1 MCFGYLY
8 RLLLS
13 WTRKKQETLRI
24 VLSSFIRR
32 WFLIF
37 GTRPR
42 KIPGNILNRR
52 WLLISL
58 IRQRRRLGNILF
70 WIVVVPDFW
79 NKTKKNT
86 RRHFRLSLT
95 SHILYQIENISWW
108 ITAGGC
114 ARWRPWVAHSPACG
128 TFICLLVCLEY
139 HSFDIWKIICLFG
152 RSYACLFGR
161 SFVCFFGR
169 SFFWRSFVCFCLQGN
184 LNTCLF
190 V

>member
-1 MCFGYLY
+1 MNVLWIFVSASDVPDKKKTVNTLNLS
-8 RLLLS
+8 LLN
-13 WTRKKQETLRI
+13 
-24 VLSSFIRR
+24 RR

-37 GTRPR
+37 GTRLR

-79 NKTKKNT
+79 NITKKNT

-114 ARWRPWVAHSPACG
+114 ARWRRWVAHSPSCG
-128 TFICLLVCLEY
+128 TFIRLFVCLEY
-139 HSFDIWKIICLFG
+139 YSFYILKIICLLVWKIICLFVLKVI
-152 RSYACLFGR
+152 CLF
-161 SFVCFFGR
+161 
-169 SFFWRSFVCFCLQGN
+169 FWNICSRGLWLKRLFCG
-184 LNTCLF
+184 
-190 V
+190 